1 MVSAIAI
8 GVENRRSGVQMLAKL
23 GHELW
28 MGDAAA
34 IRAGRCGKP
43 IPPNADQVCYP
54 RHAEKI

>member
-1 MVSAIAI
+1 
-8 GVENRRSGVQMLAKL
+8 MLAKP

-43 IPPNADQVCYP
+43 IPPNADQVCYTP
-54 RHAEKI
+54 HAEKI